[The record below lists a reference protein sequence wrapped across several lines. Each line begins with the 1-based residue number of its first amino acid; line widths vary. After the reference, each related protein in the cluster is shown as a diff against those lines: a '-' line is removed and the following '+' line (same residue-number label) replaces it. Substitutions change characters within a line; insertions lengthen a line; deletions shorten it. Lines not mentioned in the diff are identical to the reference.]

1 MIRIF
6 RNTNEIANA
15 LAEMLFELMGNPGT
29 EPIHI
34 ALSGGNTPK
43 LIFKYLN
50 ENYGMRLADRR
61 FHFWWG
67 DERCVP
73 PTSDES
79 NYKWAYEYW
88 LKPIEISEENIHR
101 VKGENNPELEAIRY
115 SDEMKKWIRT
125 ENGFPVIDLNLLG
138 LGEDGHT
145 ASIFPRNIELLSSEK
160 WCAVATHP
168 TSGQKRIT
176 LTGKALNN
184 SETVVFI
191 STGAGKAQMVMNVA
205 VDSKPEFPASHIIP
219 VSGNLIWLVDKGAV
233 SFLKSK

>member
-1 MIRIF
+1 MIKVYK
-6 RNTNEIANA
+6 NTNEIADA

-50 ENYGMRLADRR
+50 ENYGIRLADRR

-73 PTSDES
+73 PTNDDS

-88 LKPIEISEENIHR
+88 LKPIGIAGENIHR
-101 VKGENNPELEAIRY
+101 VIGENDPELEAIRY
-115 SDEMKKWIRT
+115 SEEMKKWIRT
-125 ENGFPVIDLNLLG
+125 KNGFPVIDLNLLG
-138 LGEDGHT
+138 LGEDGHA
-145 ASIFPRNIELLSSEK
+145 ASIFPHNIELLYSEK
-160 WCAVATHP
+160 WCEVATHP

-176 LTGKALNN
+176 LTGKVLNN

-191 STGAGKAQMVMNVA
+191 STGAGKAQMVKNVA
-205 VDSKPEFPASHIIP
+205 AEAKPEFPASQIKS
-219 VSGNLIWLVDKGAV
+219 VSGKTIWLLDKKAAI
-233 SFLKSK
+233 FL